1 MNKIL
6 LIFKTKRF
14 DKFAQQNNIHD
25 SMLIEAV
32 DRAEKGLID
41 ANLGSNVIK
50 QRIAR
55 KGQGKSSGYRTLII
69 IRSGEKAFFVHG
81 FSKNDQDNLSYN
93 EENWLKSAAKYLLSE
108 DILRLLASGEFLEVK
123 ENDKNIQK

>member
-1 MNKIL
+1 
-6 LIFKTKRF
+6 
-14 DKFAQQNNIHD
+14 
-25 SMLIEAV
+25 MLIEAV